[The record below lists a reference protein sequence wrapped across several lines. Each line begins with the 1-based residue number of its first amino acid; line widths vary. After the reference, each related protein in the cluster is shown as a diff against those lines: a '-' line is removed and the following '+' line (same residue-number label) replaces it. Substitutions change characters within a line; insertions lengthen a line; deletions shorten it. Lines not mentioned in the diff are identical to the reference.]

1 MHDNDLTMD
10 CATCVAAGTTACG
23 DCVVTHL
30 LANDDGPIDFVV
42 APVISIAAAT
52 DRAVELFAAAGMLD
66 DPPVFVPVADFEHA
80 LAAPVPR

>member
-1 MHDNDLTMD
+1 MDDSDLSLD

-42 APVISIAAAT
+42 APVISIT
-52 DRAVELFAAAGMLD
+52 SPIERAVELFVAAGLLD
-66 DPPVFVPVADFEHA
+66 DPPVYVAAADFEQGA
-80 LAAPVPR
+80 VVPVMP